1 MAQQLGSNYQLDS
14 LIGRGGMGEV
24 WRGRDRQGRPLAFKL
39 MLPEL
44 AEDEGLVAR
53 FLRERSILTRLDSP
67 YVVQVYDM
75 VAEGGRLAIVMPLVE
90 SADLRAALS
99 RSKTVPPADAFRVV
113 AMVLRGVE
121 AAHQL
126 GIVHRDLKP
135 GNVLLAQDQAG
146 MPLPKV
152 TDFGIASLAE
162 GATRLTTS
170 SAVIGTPVYMA
181 PEQADH
187 GHVGPAADIYAAGVM
202 LYEMLSGVPPFVGR
216 PMVVLRGHVEREPG
230 RIPGLPDDVW
240 NILTWMLA
248 KNPAERFPTALAA
261 AEALEQ
267 LAPRLAGLP
276 PLPPLDAPPTSYP
289 SPVPPSATVVGT
301 TLSGPRPVVDPGQTV
316 PGYNASA
323 SSGASSGDRQ
333 HRSKPSRAP
342 LWAALAVGLVLLG
355 AVAALLLSSRGDDE
369 PTALDS
375 QAPTAQPSDS
385 ASGDSSETP
394 SPSPS
399 ASTTRRPSNSPSTGL
414 GPTVDPAEAAVVRH
428 EGPVTLRYG
437 NSIDLDS
444 RADNWDQNSVA
455 GAASPDL
462 TFQGTS
468 IATESYSDTL
478 VPVAPGS
485 PVAYQT
491 CAAATGYV
499 HRIEAGSIDDRV
511 SFCALTDGNR
521 YSYVAITNAVP
532 DESGG
537 YESVVL
543 NITTFELEVRPTPGA

>member
-24 WRGRDRQGRPLAFKL
+24 WRGRDREGRPLAFKL

-75 VAEGGRLAIVMPLVE
+75 VAEGGRLAIVMPLVD

-135 GNVLLAQDQAG
+135 GNVLLAQDHAG

-248 KNPAERFPTALAA
+248 KNPADRFPTALAA
-261 AEALEQ
+261 AEALDQ

-289 SPVPPSATVVGT
+289 SPVPPSATVVAT
-301 TLSGPRPVVDPGQTV
+301 TLTGPRPVVDPGQTL
-316 PGYNASA
+316 PGYHA
-323 SSGASSGDRQ
+323 SSGPSSPDRPK
-333 HRSKPSRAP
+333 RSRAP
-342 LWAALAVGLVLLG
+342 LWAALAVGLVLVG
-355 AVAALLLSSRGDDE
+355 AVGALLLSSRGDNDE
-369 PTALDS
+369 PTASDS
-375 QAPTAQPSDS
+375 QAPTAQPAVS
-385 ASGDSSETP
+385 ATGDAQATP
-394 SPSPS
+394 SRSAFPTRTGSPSPS
-399 ASTTRRPSNSPSTGL
+399 DDSQ
-414 GPTVDPAEAAVVRH
+414 PTIDPTQAAVVRH
-428 EGPVTLRYG
+428 TGSATLRYG

-462 TFQGTS
+462 SFRGTS
-468 IATESYSDTL
+468 IATDNYSDTL

-499 HRIEAGSIDDRV
+499 SHIEAGSIDDRV

-521 YSYVAITNAVP
+521 YSYIAITNAVP